1 MTEGGFVARYR
12 LIATGG
18 TIASRRT
25 AGGLVADVSGKE
37 LLLTSGLDAEAGI
50 DVEDLDTKGSFAFT
64 LDDVAELTSRVRSA
78 LDDGVDGVVVTHGT
92 DTLEESAFL
101 VDLVHD
107 DDRPVVFTGAQ
118 RPFDDPASDG
128 PGNLSAAFRIAAS
141 PVARGLGPL
150 VVFDGM
156 AWQARGVRKV
166 DTVRSA
172 AFAAPGRGPSLRIT
186 PSGIVALSRS
196 RRAPVFAA
204 GLEEGL
210 PRVDVVACY
219 VGSDDLLLQAAVSAG
234 ARGVVLQAMGL
245 GNTTPAV
252 VHAVTELSARGIP
265 VVVTSRVVSGP
276 VVPLYSGGGGADLAA
291 AGAIFADDLSPW
303 QARILVS
310 MAIAAHPEEP
320 VAALRAW
327 LDF

>member
-1 MTEGGFVARYR
+1 MARYR

-37 LLLTSGLDAEAGI
+37 LLLASGLDFDAEVEI
-50 DVEDLDTKGSFAFT
+50 DVEDVDTRGSFAFT
-64 LDDVAELTSRVRSA
+64 LDDIGELTNRVQSA
-78 LDDGVDGVVVTHGT
+78 LDEGVDGVVVTHGT
-92 DTLEESAFL
+92 DTLEESVFL

-128 PGNLSAAFRIAAS
+128 PGNLSAAVRIASS
-141 PVARGLGPL
+141 PAAQGLGPL

-166 DTVRSA
+166 DTSRSA
-172 AFAAPGRGPSLRIT
+172 AFAAPGRGPCLRVT
-186 PSGIVALSRS
+186 PSGVVALSRS
-196 RRAPVFAA
+196 RRAPAFAVE
-204 GLEEGL
+204 LDRGL

-219 VGSDDLLLQAAVSAG
+219 VGSDDALLQAAVSAG
-234 ARGVVLQAMGL
+234 ARGVVLQAMGV

-252 VHAVTELSARGIP
+252 VRAASDLTARGIP
-265 VVVTSRVVSGP
+265 VVVTSRVISGP
-276 VVPLYSGGGGADLAA
+276 VAPLYSGGGGADLAA
-291 AGAIFADDLSPW
+291 GGAIFAADLSPW
-303 QARILVS
+303 QARILLS
-310 MAIAAHPEEP
+310 MAIAAHGEESA
-320 VAALRAW
+320 AALRAW